1 MPNTIVVG
9 MQWGDEGKAK
19 ILDELVQEAK
29 QINDKKIWVVRFQ
42 GGNNAGHTNY
52 ILMPDGRLVKFVS
65 HAAPIGVTSNSE
77 IAIGPNVALA
87 PEKFIKEVEEARQL
101 FGYNAGIHISERT
114 GILFD
119 YHRKLDAWQE
129 SLRTGN
135 LKIGTTGSGI
145 GPFYMDNANRATR
158 ITFSDYVGDK
168 FHDKIAEVLEQK
180 ILELA
185 AARIPGLVT
194 GKYLDE
200 LIAIH
205 DPIRKE
211 LKECACELEYRLH
224 EALEKGENIILEGAQ
239 GSMLDVDMG
248 TNPDQTSSHL
258 LATDPLAGL
267 GLPRRKFRIYGVEK
281 LYPTRVGEGVMPTLA
296 DDDFGIETQRNAGE
310 AGATTGRKRR
320 VGYPDW
326 VIIKY
331 TAMLNDIDGIYL
343 TRADN
348 VQDKDIKV
356 CTLYEVNGEI
366 TVKVPS
372 RLETAKPIYSH
383 RNYRWHLWNGPS
395 DLSKPEEVDKILH
408 DKRAA
413 YVKGGLKSLPEGL
426 QEYAADHEG
435 YTGKPIIG
443 ISIGPARG
451 EIVKLK

>member
-9 MQWGDEGKAK
+9 LQWGDEGKAK
-19 ILDELVQEAK
+19 ILDDLVQEAK
-29 QINDKKIWVVRFQ
+29 QANDKKIWVVRFQ
-42 GGNNAGHTNY
+42 GGPNAGHTNY

-77 IAIGPNVALA
+77 IGIGPNVAFD
-87 PEKFIKEVEEARQL
+87 PEKFIKEVEEARKL

-135 LKIGTTGSGI
+135 LKIGTTVSGI

-158 ITFSDYVGDK
+158 ITFAEYVSDN
-168 FHDKIAEVLEQK
+168 FHDTLAKVLEQK
-180 ILELA
+180 SHELV

-194 GKYLDE
+194 GKYLDT
-200 LIAIH
+200 LIATH

-211 LKECACELEYRLH
+211 LKECACELEYILR

-239 GSMLDVDMG
+239 GSMLDIDMG
-248 TNPDQTSSHL
+248 TKPTQTSSHL

-267 GLPRRKFRIYGVEK
+267 GLPRSAFRIYGVEK

-296 DDDFGIETQRNAGE
+296 EDNFGIETQKNAGE
-310 AGATTGRKRR
+310 VGASTGRDRR

-343 TRADN
+343 TRVDN
-348 VQDKDIKV
+348 VQDRDIKV
-356 CTLYEVNGEI
+356 CTAYEVNGKRTER
-366 TVKVPS
+366 VPS
-372 RLETAKPIYSH
+372 KLETATPIYSDKI
-383 RNYRWHLWNGPS
+383 YSWHLWDGPA
-395 DLSKPEEVDKILH
+395 DLSKPEEVDKALH
-408 DKRAA
+408 DKRAD
-413 YVKGGLKSLPEGL
+413 YVKEGSGSLPKSLK
-426 QEYAADHEG
+426 EYIIDHEN
-435 YTGKPIIG
+435 YIKKPIIG
-443 ISIGPARG
+443 MSIGPARG
-451 EIVKLK
+451 EIVKL